1 MEDKIE
7 DLLSFCSEI
16 DFGAVN
22 LSNGEKKFYSDL
34 KNEIIS
40 LCKSLPESTKL
51 DTSLFFMRY
60 FRIPIGQ
67 ELDFFR
73 DYYVPAWSIIYW
85 LVQSCSS
92 DKVIEN
98 QDMKSAITAH
108 TMALFL
114 HSLDDHL
121 NDNEIPATHLTLLL
135 RSQSWMIMINAL
147 NRLADGVEKGNEII
161 QSFIDDYYSG
171 IRSSKNIES
180 LDSYCDLFRKQM
192 ATGLITPFLMTKKMG
207 TDKRFTEAILT
218 AYESFGIAWRLLD
231 DIKDIETDMMKGT
244 HSSVYYCLPQKI
256 KNHWDKNTGDENSGS
271 ARIILDY
278 VLENNVISR
287 IIERICK
294 ELELAASIADSY
306 KMMGFADEFR
316 CLVRPLDNSSGLY
329 QLGCLRGNLS
339 ARD

>member
-22 LSNGEKKFYSDL
+22 LSNGEKEFYSEL

-40 LCKSLPESTKL
+40 LCKSLPESTKT

-73 DYYVPAWSIIYW
+73 DYYVSAWSIIYW
-85 LVQSCSS
+85 LVQSCPG
-92 DKVIEN
+92 DKMLEN

-135 RSQSWMIMINAL
+135 RSQSWMIMNNAL
-147 NRLADGVEKGNEII
+147 NQLADGVDKGHKII
-161 QSFIDDYYSG
+161 QGFIDDYYSG
-171 IRSSKNIES
+171 IQSSKNIES
-180 LDSYCDLFRKQM
+180 LDSYCELFRKQM

-207 TDKRFTEAILT
+207 TDERFTEAILT
-218 AYESFGIAWRLLD
+218 AYGSFGIAWRLLD

-244 HSSVYYCLPQKI
+244 HSSIYTCLSKNI
-256 KNHWDKNTGDENSGS
+256 RNHWDKNTGDENSGS
-271 ARIILDY
+271 ARIILNCI
-278 VLENNVISR
+278 LENC
-287 IIERICK
+287 IIERIKDRICR

-316 CLVRPLDNSSGLY
+316 CLSRPL
-329 QLGCLRGNLS
+329 GNRQGPLS
-339 ARD
+339 TGMLKRKSFRP